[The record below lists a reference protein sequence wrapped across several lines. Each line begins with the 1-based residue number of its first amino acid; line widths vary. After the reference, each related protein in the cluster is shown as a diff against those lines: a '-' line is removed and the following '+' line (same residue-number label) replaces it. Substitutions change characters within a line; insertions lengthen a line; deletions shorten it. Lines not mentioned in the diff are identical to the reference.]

1 MAKPGSVKADSLGAS
16 QLGIQA
22 NNSSPVLASKAW
34 RMPSFAPANTTGTR
48 WAYCWLNALYP
59 ASVNAA
65 LEGAPEY
72 EILELTMSP
81 SKEPRTRNGS
91 PSLLRS
97 PRREETRARPMSSGA
112 ADGLYLF
119 IYPFNVSLIVA
130 QVNPTTADLVELL
143 AWVIKILR
151 VTAEGAPS
159 CVAARQSGGP
169 STGAFAWLAFRMIFS
184 ATTSPLQ
191 LLVSN
196 VAEYITEGESGLVLS
211 LRPVFML
218 PPATLRVTTDPRL
231 KISSKAL
238 SRSRA
243 GLGFAVLKT

>member
-1 MAKPGSVKADSLGAS
+1 
-16 QLGIQA
+16 
-22 NNSSPVLASKAW
+22 
-34 RMPSFAPANTTGTR
+34 MPYG
-48 WAYCWLNALYP
+48 
-59 ASVNAA
+59 V
-65 LEGAPEY
+65 
-72 EILELTMSP
+72 
-81 SKEPRTRNGS
+81 
-91 PSLLRS
+91 
-97 PRREETRARPMSSGA
+97 
-112 ADGLYLF
+112 ADGSYLF

-130 QVNPTTADLVELL
+130 HVNPTTSDLVELL

-151 VTAEGAPS
+151 VAEEAPS
-159 CVAARQSGGP
+159 CVAARKSGGP

-243 GLGFAVLKT
+243 GFGFAVLKT